1 MLRIAPLTAGD
12 IAAIVA
18 ADGGDWWQR
27 NDAYWRKCLDEQSRG
42 KRSSAVA
49 LDDGAVVGYG
59 HLEWEPLY
67 EGFRTAGTPEIN
79 DLRVAERFRRRGVAT
94 SLILHFGRAAM
105 SAGRR
110 TIGIGVGL
118 SEGYGAAQRLY
129 AKLGFMPD
137 GKGMTHDNVR
147 VFPGDTVRADDS
159 LVLWLVRDLP

>member
-12 IAAIVA
+12 IPEIVA
-18 ADGGDWWQR
+18 ADGSDWWQR
-27 NDAYWRKCLDEQSRG
+27 DPAYWQTCLDEQSRG
-42 KRSSAVA
+42 RRSTAVA
-49 LDDGAVVGYG
+49 FEEAAVVGSG
-59 HLEWEPLY
+59 HLKFSPEY
-67 EGFRTAGTPEIN
+67 EGFRASGTPEIS
-79 DLRVAERFRRRGVAT
+79 DLRVSERCRRQGVAT
-94 SLILHFGRAAM
+94 ALILHFGRAAM
-105 SAGRR
+105 SASCR

-137 GKGMTHDNVR
+137 GRGITQDNVR